1 MAHNGRISSMIFI
14 EEGQK
19 LVTAG
24 VDDGLITLW
33 KVTYDTEEAD
43 PSVSWWCR
51 CRVLVLAN
59 EVDVFNLCT

>member
-1 MAHNGRISSMIFI
+1 MAHSGPISSMIFI

-24 VDDGLITLW
+24 VEDGLITLW

-43 PSVSWWCR
+43 PSVSGWYGR
-51 CRVLVLAN
+51 EGNSRVPIVWYQYY
-59 EVDVFNLCT
+59 